1 MLGLCETTMGFL
13 SAIITVSDIEYCE
26 YSDNHST
33 PKEREVYEG
42 LSVFDCEEKTLK
54 KVEKIISE
62 FDEMRADN
70 EDLFEVNFCEES
82 LGTELALY
90 LSGHGISFSCR
101 YEEPFGSELDKIAE
115 KLLKKYRFEGFVEI
129 DVETKKFS
137 IHI

>member
-1 MLGLCETTMGFL
+1 MLGLCDTTIGFL
-13 SAIITVSDIEYCE
+13 EAILWACESEFCE

-42 LSVFDCEEKTLK
+42 LFVFDCEEKTLK

-70 EDLFEVNFCEES
+70 EELFDVNFCEGG
-82 LGTELALY
+82 LGHTLALY
-90 LSGHGISFSCR
+90 LSGHGVTFSDN
-101 YEEPFGSELDKIAE
+101 YDKPFGTELDKIAE
-115 KLLKKYRFEGFVEI
+115 KLLKKYRFEGFIEI
-129 DVETKKFS
+129 DVETEKFS